1 MPLLGWIILF
11 TAVGGIASA
20 AFAGLFLLL
29 PEKTGLRMLPHFVS
43 FATGALI
50 GAALLGLLPEAM
62 QSVGPGGAHAI
73 GVALVV
79 GLGVFFI
86 IEKLVLW
93 RHAHSHEHEDP
104 TEREVAPRRV
114 ADSVADDEAAE
125 GHGARVVTAERA
137 RSVAFAGDVGRQAA
151 ALGDSGALA
160 QSHAVATASQGAR
173 ERDHEQSH
181 GGHWQDHRGYE
192 HGRGAPGHEPGHGRA
207 RQEHGDGH
215 SEYGQGDGGLVHG
228 HSERG
233 RGDSGHGRGHR
244 ESGPGD
250 RGHRRDSEPG
260 HGDRGHG
267 HDHGGHGHD
276 HGREGAAGVLVL
288 IGDSIHNALDG
299 ILIAAAF
306 LTSVPLG
313 LVTTLAVAAHE
324 IPHRVGDF
332 ALLLHAGMS
341 RQRAMFLNMAT
352 GLASVLGGIV
362 AYFGLSKA
370 QGALPYAL
378 ALAAAG
384 FLYIAVAGLIP
395 GLHRRADPRT
405 SLAQVLLMGLGVG
418 VIAWAESLTG

>member
-1 MPLLGWIILF
+1 LPLLGLIIVF

-20 AFAGLFLLL
+20 ALAALFLLV
-29 PEKTGLRMLPHFVS
+29 PEQTGLRMLPHFVS

-62 QSVGPGGAHAI
+62 EGVGPGGAHAI

-104 TEREVAPRRV
+104 TAKEVAARGV
-114 ADSVADDEAAE
+114 TDSLAHNGDAE
-125 GHGARVVTAERA
+125 GKEHERA
-137 RSVAFAGDVGRQAA
+137 RG
-151 ALGDSGALA
+151 
-160 QSHAVATASQGAR
+160 
-173 ERDHEQSH
+173 H
-181 GGHWQDHRGYE
+181 GGHT
-192 HGRGAPGHEPGHGRA
+192 
-207 RQEHGDGH
+207 
-215 SEYGQGDGGLVHG
+215 
-228 HSERG
+228 
-233 RGDSGHGRGHR
+233 
-244 ESGPGD
+244 
-250 RGHRRDSEPG
+250 
-260 HGDRGHG
+260 

-306 LTSVPLG
+306 LTNVPLG

-332 ALLLHAGMS
+332 AILLHAGMS
-341 RQRAMFLNMAT
+341 RQRALFLNMAT

-362 AYFGLSKA
+362 AYFGLSRA

-418 VIAWAESLTG
+418 VIAWAESLTQ

>member
-29 PEKTGLRMLPHFVS
+29 PENTGLRMLPHFVS

-62 QSVGPGGAHAI
+62 ESVGPAGAHGI
-73 GVALVV
+73 GAALVV

-93 RHAHSHEHEDP
+93 RHAHSHEREDLA
-104 TEREVAPRRV
+104 EREVAAGSGH
-114 ADSVADDEAAE
+114 ADGEPFGESASAGTLAADGGAE
-125 GHGARVVTAERA
+125 GRALRAIIAEPAAQNVVFVAGAGGHAAV
-137 RSVAFAGDVGRQAA
+137 RSA
-151 ALGDSGALA
+151 ALAPLHPTS
-160 QSHAVATASQGAR
+160 SRT
-173 ERDHEQSH
+173 E
-181 GGHWQDHRGYE
+181 GGH
-192 HGRGAPGHEPGHGRA
+192 GHE
-207 RQEHGDGH
+207 
-215 SEYGQGDGGLVHG
+215 HG
-228 HSERG
+228 HSHVRSQERSSDQ
-233 RGDSGHGRGHR
+233 RQHDHSHA
-244 ESGPGD
+244 
-250 RGHRRDSEPG
+250 
-260 HGDRGHG
+260 GHG
-267 HDHGGHGHD
+267 HDHSRD
-276 HGREGAAGVLVL
+276 GAAGVLVL

-306 LTSVPLG
+306 LTNVPLG
-313 LVTTLAVAAHE
+313 LVTTVAVAAHE

-341 RQRAMFLNMAT
+341 RRRAMFLNMAT

-418 VIAWAESLTG
+418 VIAWAESLTH

>member
-1 MPLLGWIILF
+1 MF

-29 PEKTGLRMLPHFVS
+29 PEQTGLRMLPHFVS

-62 QSVGPGGAHAI
+62 ETVGPGGAHAI

-93 RHAHSHEHEDP
+93 RHAHSHEHENP
-104 TEREVAPRRV
+104 TVREVV
-114 ADSVADDEAAE
+114 A
-125 GHGARVVTAERA
+125 HGATDVLARDDSGYARGGEGDDTAALGASKRPVLRVVGAAPGHTT
-137 RSVAFAGDVGRQAA
+137 VAFAGNV
-151 ALGDSGALA
+151 
-160 QSHAVATASQGAR
+160 
-173 ERDHEQSH
+173 
-181 GGHWQDHRGYE
+181 GGHVHTHERGDPHDHRQTHAHAGGTTTGFDGGGHA
-192 HGRGAPGHEPGHGRA
+192 HGPAHDQGPTRVGGPNHGDAPANGHGPS
-207 RQEHGDGH
+207 HT
-215 SEYGQGDGGLVHG
+215 
-228 HSERG
+228 
-233 RGDSGHGRGHR
+233 
-244 ESGPGD
+244 
-250 RGHRRDSEPG
+250 
-260 HGDRGHG
+260 HG
-267 HDHGGHGHD
+267 HDHSRD
-276 HGREGAAGVLVL
+276 GAAGVLVL
-288 IGDSIHNALDG
+288 IGDSVHNTLDG

-370 QGALPYAL
+370 QEALPYAL

-405 SLAQVLLMGLGVG
+405 SLAQVLLMGAGVG
-418 VIAWAESLTG
+418 VIAWAEMLTH

>member
-1 MPLLGWIILF
+1 LPLLGWIILF

-62 QSVGPGGAHAI
+62 QSVGPGGAHGI
-73 GVALVV
+73 GTALVV

-104 TEREVAPRRV
+104 TDPAEREVTDMLAEDNR
-114 ADSVADDEAAE
+114 AE
-125 GHGARVVTAERA
+125 GHRVQVVPAEA
-137 RSVAFAGDVGRQAA
+137 AQSVAFAGNVGHNH
-151 ALGDSGALA
+151 S
-160 QSHAVATASQGAR
+160 
-173 ERDHEQSH
+173 DH
-181 GGHWQDHRGYE
+181 G
-192 HGRGAPGHEPGHGRA
+192 
-207 RQEHGDGH
+207 
-215 SEYGQGDGGLVHG
+215 
-228 HSERG
+228 
-233 RGDSGHGRGHR
+233 
-244 ESGPGD
+244 
-250 RGHRRDSEPG
+250 
-260 HGDRGHG
+260 
-267 HDHGGHGHD
+267 HGGHGHTHGGRGQGHHGHAHD
-276 HGREGAAGVLVL
+276 HGRDGAAGVLVL
-288 IGDSIHNALDG
+288 IGDSILNALDG

-306 LTSVPLG
+306 LTNVPLG

-370 QGALPYAL
+370 QEALPYAL

-418 VIAWAESLTG
+418 VIAWAESLTH

>member
-1 MPLLGWIILF
+1 MPLLGWIMMF

-29 PEKTGLRMLPHFVS
+29 PEQTGLRLLPHFVS

-62 QSVGPGGAHAI
+62 ESVGPGGAHSI
-73 GVALVV
+73 GIALVA

-93 RHAHSHEHEDP
+93 RHAHSHEHE
-104 TEREVAPRRV
+104 EH
-114 ADSVADDEAAE
+114 ADH
-125 GHGARVVTAERA
+125 GHGHNHDQARA
-137 RSVAFAGDVGRQAA
+137 RTQP
-151 ALGDSGALA
+151 SGFEA
-160 QSHAVATASQGAR
+160 HA
-173 ERDHEQSH
+173 
-181 GGHWQDHRGYE
+181 
-192 HGRGAPGHEPGHGRA
+192 
-207 RQEHGDGH
+207 
-215 SEYGQGDGGLVHG
+215 HG
-228 HSERG
+228 HAHS
-233 RGDSGHGRGHR
+233 
-244 ESGPGD
+244 
-250 RGHRRDSEPG
+250 
-260 HGDRGHG
+260 HG
-267 HDHGGHGHD
+267 HDHSHD
-276 HGREGAAGVLVL
+276 GAAGVLVL

-352 GLASVLGGIV
+352 GLASVLGGII
-362 AYFGLSKA
+362 AYFGLNKA
-370 QGALPYAL
+370 QQALPYAL

-418 VIAWAESLTG
+418 VIAVAESLTGHYHAAGCPNQVVSASARPCAVPSPTHAT